1 MRLDDAGLPA
11 RVLVVEPT
19 GSEAQMVVDVGGQNL
34 TCLFRHRI
42 DARPGEAIAIV
53 PELTGRPPPSDAASL
68 KGALEDYRPGGLE
81 IIGLEGDQFDMGR
94 IKLGLDGLRQRA
106 GAAP

>member
-19 GSEAQMVVDVGGQNL
+19 GSEAQMVVDVGDPNL

-53 PELTGRPPPSDAASL
+53 PEAGVTHLFDPESGRRL
-68 KGALEDYRPGGLE
+68 N
-81 IIGLEGDQFDMGR
+81 
-94 IKLGLDGLRQRA
+94 
-106 GAAP
+106 

>member
-1 MRLDDAGLPA
+1 M
-11 RVLVVEPT
+11 
-19 GSEAQMVVDVGGQNL
+19 VDVGGPNL

-53 PELTGRPPPSDAASL
+53 PELTGRPPPSEAASL
-68 KGALEDYRPGGLE
+68 KAALEDYRPGGLE

>member
-19 GSEAQMVVDVGGQNL
+19 GSEAQMVVDVGDPNL

-42 DARPGEAIAIV
+42 EARPGEAIAIV

-68 KGALEDYRPGGLE
+68 KAALEDCRPGGLE
-81 IIGLEGDQFDMGR
+81 IIGLEGDQGDYVFE
-94 IKLGLDGLRQRA
+94 
-106 GAAP
+106 